1 MNRNIY
7 GTIHVNMQMFDVDFP
22 MVQLTLAKAMHETTI
37 HSSVSCQKITF
48 YEADQ
53 MDKSLRCKIKSEW
66 EEREEVKKN
75 TEERMFV
82 NKIAIVV
89 KFHAAVK
96 TESTCV
102 CCFYR
107 NLRVIGF
114 FYFLLIFLLYLI
126 GFFSVLVTANTFFIE
141 LRYII
146 TYSLLI
152 EFISKKKPQKPII
165 QHL

>member
-66 EEREEVKKN
+66 EEREEVKKKHRGKN
-75 TEERMFV
+75 
-82 NKIAIVV
+82 
-89 KFHAAVK
+89 
-96 TESTCV
+96 V
-102 CCFYR
+102 CKQDCNR
-107 NLRVIGF
+107 CQ
-114 FYFLLIFLLYLI
+114 
-126 GFFSVLVTANTFFIE
+126 
-141 LRYII
+141 
-146 TYSLLI
+146 
-152 EFISKKKPQKPII
+152 ISRRCEN
-165 QHL
+165 